1 MMIVLGIESSCDETA
16 VAIVKDGNNVLSSVI
31 SSQVAKHAPY
41 GGVIPEIAAREHLN
55 AIGPLFNQAIKEADI
70 DPSQI
75 DLIATTQGPGL
86 VGALL
91 VGSTFAKGLGVSL
104 GVPVLPVDHVHA
116 HVHGALLGLPESVGS
131 AEELFPA
138 LSLVVSGGHTNLY
151 WMESPVQFRLLA
163 ATVDDAC
170 GECFDKVARMW
181 NLPYPGG
188 PVIEKMAKDGRPG
201 RFKMPKMVSQKDKMI
216 FSYSGLKTHLAYL
229 CEREGPFAGQDLND
243 LAYAFQDE
251 AFGQIARKI
260 SSGLNLLD
268 EKPRSLLVAGGVAA
282 NKRFRDIL
290 TSRFPGISH
299 YFPALTYCADN
310 AAMIAGL
317 GWYEFQ
323 KLKQEGK
330 EVPSADSWDVYS
342 RYRYELVTGD
352 TTK

>member
-1 MMIVLGIESSCDETA
+1 MIVLGIESSCDETA
-16 VAIVKDGNNVLSSVI
+16 VALVKDGTEVLSSIV
-31 SSQVAKHAPY
+31 SSQIAVHAPY

-55 AIGPLFNQAIKEADI
+55 AIQPLFKQAVREAGVA
-70 DPSQI
+70 PSDI

-91 VGSTFAKGLGVSL
+91 VGSTFAKGLGISL

-116 HVHGALLGLPESVGS
+116 HVHGALLGLPDHITDVKD
-131 AEELFPA
+131 LFPA

-151 WMESPVQFRLLA
+151 WMESPVHFRLLA

-181 NLPYPGG
+181 SLPYPGG
-188 PVIEKMAKDGRPG
+188 PVIEKMAKNGKPG
-201 RFKMPKMVSQKDKMI
+201 RFKMPKMVAQKDKMI

-229 CEREGPFAGQDLND
+229 WEREGPFVRSDLDD
-243 LAYAFQDE
+243 LAYAFQEE
-251 AFGQIARKI
+251 AFGQIVRKI
-260 SSGLNLLD
+260 QSGFGLLNQ
-268 EKPRSLLVAGGVAA
+268 KPRSLLVAGGVAA
-282 NKRFRDIL
+282 NKRFREML
-290 TSRFPGISH
+290 TFQFPEINH

-323 KLKQEGK
+323 KLKEDGK
-330 EVPSADSWDVYS
+330 PVPTEDSWDVYS
-342 RYRYELVTGD
+342 RYRYELVAGP
-352 TTK
+352 

>member
-1 MMIVLGIESSCDETA
+1 MIVLGIESSCDETA

-131 AEELFPA
+131 ASDLFPA

-188 PVIEKMAKDGRPG
+188 PVIEKMAKDLNILRVKGYAA
-201 RFKMPKMVSQKDKMI
+201 V
-216 FSYSGLKTHLAYL
+216 
-229 CEREGPFAGQDLND
+229 EG
-243 LAYAFQDE
+243 
-251 AFGQIARKI
+251 
-260 SSGLNLLD
+260 
-268 EKPRSLLVAGGVAA
+268 KPMRLLVQAVGARVRHQFDRPWGPSEPRRGQLVVIAEHDDINADAIRAALVA
-282 NKRFRDIL
+282 
-290 TSRFPGISH
+290 
-299 YFPALTYCADN
+299 
-310 AAMIAGL
+310 
-317 GWYEFQ
+317 
-323 KLKQEGK
+323 
-330 EVPSADSWDVYS
+330 
-342 RYRYELVTGD
+342 
-352 TTK
+352 